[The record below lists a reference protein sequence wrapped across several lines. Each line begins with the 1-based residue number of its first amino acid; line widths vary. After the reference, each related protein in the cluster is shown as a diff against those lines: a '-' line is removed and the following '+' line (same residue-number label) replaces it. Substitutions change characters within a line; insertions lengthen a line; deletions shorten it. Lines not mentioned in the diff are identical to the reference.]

1 MSITDKLQT
10 LKNTKQAIKQALI
23 NKGVEVS
30 DNDSFASYVDKINTI
45 QCNEIDSIEGLKLDN
60 FISLNEDGKLTG
72 GNSSSFTCSANEF
85 IDFSMQ
91 SMNKGNVF
99 LKTVSFPNLTEIST
113 DNFFKEAFLDC
124 ENLEQ
129 VSFDNLTNISGS
141 QTMYNTFA
149 NCNVTK
155 VKFPKLISVSGS
167 LTLWDTF
174 LNCNLE
180 EVQFPQL
187 KTITGANT
195 LQRAFEYNPN
205 LVSISFPVLETLQG
219 WNVLAMLCQGTKV
232 TSLDFPKL
240 KGCIYNTVF
249 YNNTNI
255 KKIWLPK
262 EVTTIKATST
272 INSFSY
278 SYSYSPFKDCSSDL
292 VIYTDAPERLEGWSD
307 YCFHIDS
314 TNEATV
320 VYGVTHE
327 DFENETFPSS
337 YPTLTI
343 NIPDGTTINGTY
355 MGKEITSNTI
365 KMIPNTSISLNI
377 VLDGYFPLT
386 KIYTIKD
393 TDMTVTIDAS
403 EFIPIPSSLD
413 LHYDYSGQEDVVST
427 FIDNINYKI
436 DATNTAIT
444 NIPSTSDNKTG
455 YYGYVV
461 VKPTV
466 DVELNI
472 TYKYNYYSTS
482 YTYGCHSIYV
492 GSQIYQPTNT
502 QIYNNTKDGYGEY
515 LERGYGSSYYKNGST
530 SSNSG
535 ANTLHTVTTTL
546 NAGETYY
553 INFAATKYSNTY
565 QSGTFAITDIITTPI
580 E

>member
-30 DNDSFASYVDKINTI
+30 DSDDFASYVDKINNI

-155 VKFPKLISVSGS
+155 IKFPKLISVSGS

-240 KGCIYNTVF
+240 KGCIYSTVF

-320 VYGVTHE
+320 VYGATHE
-327 DFENETFPSS
+327 DF
-337 YPTLTI
+337 
-343 NIPDGTTINGTY
+343 
-355 MGKEITSNTI
+355 
-365 KMIPNTSISLNI
+365 
-377 VLDGYFPLT
+377 
-386 KIYTIKD
+386 
-393 TDMTVTIDAS
+393 
-403 EFIPIPSSLD
+403 
-413 LHYDYSGQEDVVST
+413 
-427 FIDNINYKI
+427 DN
-436 DATNTAIT
+436 A
-444 NIPSTSDNKTG
+444 
-455 YYGYVV
+455 V
-461 VKPTV
+461 
-466 DVELNI
+466 
-472 TYKYNYYSTS
+472 
-482 YTYGCHSIYV
+482 
-492 GSQIYQPTNT
+492 
-502 QIYNNTKDGYGEY
+502 
-515 LERGYGSSYYKNGST
+515 
-530 SSNSG
+530 
-535 ANTLHTVTTTL
+535 
-546 NAGETYY
+546 
-553 INFAATKYSNTY
+553 
-565 QSGTFAITDIITTPI
+565 
-580 E
+580 